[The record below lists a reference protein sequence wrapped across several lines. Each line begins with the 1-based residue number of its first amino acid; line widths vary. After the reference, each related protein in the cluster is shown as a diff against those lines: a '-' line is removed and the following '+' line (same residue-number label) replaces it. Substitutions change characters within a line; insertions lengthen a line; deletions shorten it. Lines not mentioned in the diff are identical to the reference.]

1 MDLHLRP
8 SRQSVEVY
16 LLASWSAGIPSPR
29 DSSGKVLQ
37 LLENMAGG
45 KYLMRELNNIQPL
58 ELSPLDGSV
67 VKVKTIYI
75 HICALHLLCNVAGAA
90 LLGGS

>member
-1 MDLHLRP
+1 
-8 SRQSVEVY
+8 
-16 LLASWSAGIPSPR
+16 
-29 DSSGKVLQ
+29 
-37 LLENMAGG
+37 MAGG
-45 KYLMRELNNIQPL
+45 KYLMRELNKIQPL

-75 HICALHLLCNVAGAA
+75 HICALHLLRNVAGAA